1 MILNNIIVRIS
12 TTPGGRY
19 SEFWVEDH
27 FLEMKTQRSVLR
39 HSTLTRQLMLALYG
53 TAGLWTASVF
63 AAEPA
68 DTLTVTASDQV
79 TPAENSYTA
88 PTTTVGSRTE
98 TSRLD
103 DTQSV
108 SVVTPRQLSDYQV
121 SDLSDA
127 MRFVSGVAQSNTL
140 AGTEDGILRRG
151 FGGNSDGSIYRDGI
165 RSSQGLN
172 LDATTERVEVLK
184 GSASLLYGIQNPGG
198 VINIVSK
205 KPQYQW
211 RSKAFGHYNSTGGGA
226 GGIDVT
232 GPLGNGFAFRLIAE
246 KQAQNYWRGFGNDKH
261 NLIAP
266 SLQWIGER
274 SSVDISYESFQY
286 DIPYDRGTAF
296 INGKPVNI
304 GYKTRLDDY
313 TNHAWGRN
321 QTFSS
326 HWEYQLNETWT
337 SKVSFGMNQRRYS
350 NNEVRVTAIN
360 PVTGAV
366 TRRADANRGYN
377 HKTKYVAWD
386 ISGTPEVWGMT
397 HNLLVGTDY
406 EMNQTYRAHAYTG
419 KSNKIF
425 TLDNP
430 VYGMTPVTD
439 SSTEK
444 VAQANQ
450 LNRIH
455 SRSVYLKDSIDL
467 TSRWVLVAG
476 GRYQHYEQRES
487 SGFDPVTENYNDIG
501 NKFLP
506 QAGVIYKLM
515 PDLSLYGSVSKSF
528 TPSTSVDD
536 NGQVGKPEQGTT
548 YETGTKWQLSPSLF
562 ASLALYNI
570 EERDVSLS
578 LNGSNY
584 AVAKARSRGVETE
597 LNGEIGEGWALSAN
611 YSYNQATITDD
622 QNNSANNGNRL
633 QNAPRHSGAVYLSH
647 RLPISA
653 IPGEIRVGGGVRY
666 VGSRAGD
673 PDNSFSLP
681 AYTVADSFIAWDNS
695 LLGKKTHLQLNLN
708 NMFNKHYYTSSGGNL
723 RVAEGESLNAVVSAS
738 VEF

>member
-1 MILNNIIVRIS
+1 MTIH
-12 TTPGGRY
+12 T
-19 SEFWVEDH
+19 H
-27 FLEMKTQRSVLR
+27 FFRRSAVA
-39 HSTLTRQLMLALYG
+39 RQLRLALYG
-53 TAGLWTASVF
+53 TSCLWASGVM
-63 AAEPA
+63 AAEAP
-68 DTLTVTASDQV
+68 DTLTVTASEQAS
-79 TPAENSYTA
+79 PENSYTA
-88 PTTTVGSRTE
+88 PTTSIGSRTE
-98 TSRLD
+98 TSRLEE
-103 DTQSV
+103 TQSI

-121 SDLSDA
+121 NDLSDA

-151 FGGNSDGSIYRDGI
+151 FGSNSDGSVYRDGI

-211 RSKAFGHYNSTGGGA
+211 STKAFGHYNSTGGGA

-232 GPLGNGFAFRLIAE
+232 GPLGNGFALRLIAE
-246 KQAQNYWRGFGNDKH
+246 KQAQNYWRGFGNNKH
-261 NLIAP
+261 DLIAP

-274 SSVDISYESFQY
+274 SSVDISYESFAY

-296 INGKPVNI
+296 IDGKPVDI

-326 HWEYQLNETWT
+326 HWEYQLNDTWT
-337 SKVSFGMNQRRYS
+337 SKVSVGLNQRRYS

-360 PVTGAV
+360 PLTGAV

-377 HKTKYVAWD
+377 HKTKYVSWD
-386 ISGTPEVWGMT
+386 ISGTPELWGMT

-419 KSNKIF
+419 KTNKLF
-425 TLDNP
+425 TLDDP
-430 VYGMTPVTD
+430 VYGMTPITD
-439 SSTEK
+439 STTEK
-444 VAQANQ
+444 TAQANQ

-455 SRSVYLKDSIDL
+455 SRSVYAKDSIDL
-467 TSRWVLVAG
+467 TSRWTLVAG

-487 SGFDPVTENYNDIG
+487 TGFDPVIENYNDIG

-506 QAGVIYKLM
+506 QAGLIYKVT
-515 PDLSLYGSVSKSF
+515 PDLSLYSSVSKSF

-548 YETGTKWQLSPSLF
+548 WETGSKWQLSPSLF

-570 EERDVSLS
+570 EERDISLS
-578 LNGSNY
+578 LNGNNY
-584 AVAKARSRGVETE
+584 AVAKARSRGIEAEV
-597 LNGEIGEGWALSAN
+597 NGEVGYGWALSAN
-611 YSYNQATITDD
+611 YSYNQAVITDD
-622 QNNSANNGNRL
+622 QNNADNNGNRL
-633 QNAPRHSGAVYLSH
+633 QNAPRHSGALYVSH
-647 RLPISA
+647 QVPVWFV
-653 IPGEIRVGGGVRY
+653 PGEVRAGGGVRY

-681 AYTVADSFIAWDNS
+681 SYTVADAFIAWDNQ
-695 LLGKKTHLQLNLN
+695 LLGKKTRLQLNVN
-708 NMFNKHYYTSSGGNL
+708 NLFNKQYYTSSGGNL

-738 VEF
+738 VTF